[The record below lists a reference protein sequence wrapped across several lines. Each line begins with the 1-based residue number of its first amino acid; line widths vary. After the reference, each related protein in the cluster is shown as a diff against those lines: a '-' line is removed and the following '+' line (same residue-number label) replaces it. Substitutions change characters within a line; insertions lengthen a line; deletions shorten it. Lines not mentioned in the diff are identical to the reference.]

1 MDTVFSPVSPQDIGS
16 FAALYTEVFNAPPWQ
31 DGWSVPVAAERL
43 RAMAAAPRF
52 EALGA
57 YQAGERVGLVL
68 GNGERWVKGWVLH
81 LREMF
86 VASGLQRGGIGRKL
100 LAEFERSM
108 AGSYEAVYLQTGS
121 RIPAHKF
128 YAGCGYA
135 SIDLVS
141 MRKRIE
147 V

>member
-1 MDTVFSPVSPQDIGS
+1 MNTTFAVVSAQDVEG
-16 FAALYTEVFNAPPWQ
+16 FAELYARVFNAPPWQ

-43 RAMAAAPRF
+43 RTLAAAPRF

-57 YQAGERVGLVL
+57 YRDGESVGLVL

-86 VASGLQRGGIGRKL
+86 VAPDLQRSGIGRQL
-100 LAEFERSM
+100 LAAFERSLG
-108 AGSYEAVYLQTGS
+108 GSYVGVYLQTGS
-121 RIPAHKF
+121 HVPAHEF
-128 YAGCGYA
+128 YAHCGYA
-135 SIDLVS
+135 TTDLVS

>member
-1 MDTVFSPVSPQDIGS
+1 MNTVFSPVAPQDIEG
-16 FAALYTEVFNAPPWQ
+16 FAGLYVEVFNAPPWQ

-43 RAMAAAPRF
+43 RSMAAAPRF

-57 YQAGERVGLVL
+57 YQDGQRVGIVL

-86 VASGLQRGGIGRKL
+86 IAPHVQRRGIGRQL
-100 LAEFERSM
+100 LAEFERSLK
-108 AGSYEAVYLQTGS
+108 GSYQNVYLQTGS
-121 RIPAHKF
+121 RVPAHQF
-128 YAGCGYA
+128 YIGCGYA
-135 SIDLVS
+135 AIDLVS
-141 MRKRIE
+141 MGKRVE

>member
-1 MDTVFSPVSPQDIGS
+1 MNTVFSPVAPQDIGG

-31 DGWSVPVAAERL
+31 DGWSAPVAVERL
-43 RAMAAAPRF
+43 EAMAAAPRF

-57 YQAGERVGLVL
+57 YQAGERVALVL

-86 VASGLQRGGIGRKL
+86 VAPALQRAGIGSRL
-100 LAEFERSM
+100 LARFEQSL

-121 RIPAHKF
+121 RVPALEF
-128 YAGCGYA
+128 YASCGYET
-135 SIDLVS
+135 IDLAS
-141 MRKRIE
+141 MRKRVE